1 MAKNFIQPGNTIT
14 LTNEDVTDAVALA
27 SGDGYLSG
35 SIFGVAQTD
44 VAVGDAGE
52 FDLVGVWELAKV
64 SAEAWTVGEKI
75 YWVAAD
81 GNATTT
87 AGANKLIGV
96 AVEAADNPS
105 ATGKVR
111 LSGAFTI

>member
-1 MAKNFIQPGNTIT
+1 MAKNYIQPGNTIT
-14 LTNEDVTDAVALA
+14 LTNTDVTDAAALA
-27 SGDGYLSG
+27 SGDGYLAG

-44 VAVGDAGE
+44 VAVGDDGE
-52 FDLVGVWELAKV
+52 FALIGVWALAKV
-64 SAEAWTVGEKI
+64 SAQAWTVGQRI
-75 YWVAAD
+75 YWAEAS
-81 GNATTT
+81 GECTTT
-87 AGANKLIGV
+87 ASSNKLIGV